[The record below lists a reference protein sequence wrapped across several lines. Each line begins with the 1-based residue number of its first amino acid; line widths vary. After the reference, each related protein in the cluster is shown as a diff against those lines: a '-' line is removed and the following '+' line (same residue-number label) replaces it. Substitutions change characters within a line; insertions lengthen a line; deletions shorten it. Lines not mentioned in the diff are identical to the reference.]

1 MIGPMNWR
9 SKWTFWATV
18 IGVIALISIP
28 SIEWVSALGEYR
40 RFLNG
45 WEPAPLKSTG
55 TSYTPHGGGRIEP
68 ALTSVEF
75 RHKAPKAKSVEL
87 VGDFN
92 AWKSGLLKMSR
103 ESGGVWTISIPVFEG
118 RHKYLFLV
126 DGEPRVDERADTTD
140 GPQGRRVSV
149 RNVK

>member
-1 MIGPMNWR
+1 MNWR

-18 IGVIALISIP
+18 AAVLALVSIP
-28 SIEWVSALGEYR
+28 SVEWVSALNDYR
-40 RFLNG
+40 RFLSG
-45 WEPAPLKSTG
+45 WDPAPLKPAG
-55 TSYTPHGGGRIEP
+55 TTYTPHGGGRAEP
-68 ALTSVEF
+68 VLTSVEF

-92 AWKSGLLKMSR
+92 AWKPGLLKMSR
-103 ESGGVWTISIPVFEG
+103 DGSGVWTVSLPVFEG

-126 DGEPRVDERADTTD
+126 DGEPKVDERADTAD
-140 GPQGRRVSV
+140 GPHGRRVSV